1 MVLAYIFLITIFMVT
16 FYLIFNGISIN
27 EGPNIINEFLMEIV
41 RFILINGATY
51 FWKGLACLFLFSLL
65 FLGITSILIHT
76 SIYDSLTDLIEHIV
90 KENRDKRFSSYY
102 ATNLKYKISNKR
114 KVEKLKQKQIEK
126 QNLDNWFLNIEIK
139 YNNIK
144 RINNE

>member
-65 FLGITSILIHT
+65 FLGIIVIQS
-76 SIYDSLTDLIEHIV
+76 LIE
-90 KENRDKRFSSYY
+90 
-102 ATNLKYKISNKR
+102 YKISNKR